1 MIDNMENQHTIYER
15 GRRAAERG
23 APRVVPTEYS
33 KSHETATEWLR
44 GYNSIYGG
52 RIPATIHDAINVLTR
67 VENRNMDKT
76 RAIRKALDILE
87 ELV

>member
-1 MIDNMENQHTIYER
+1 MSDITIYQR

-23 APRVVPTEYS
+23 APRVVPFEYTGTYA
-33 KSHETATEWLR
+33 TATEWLL

-52 RIPATIHDAINVLTR
+52 HKPATVQDAVNLLTLADEGVMDAHDAI
-67 VENRNMDKT
+67 KQ
-76 RAIRKALDILE
+76 ALDILE

>member
-1 MIDNMENQHTIYER
+1 MSDITIYQR

-23 APRVVPTEYS
+23 APCVVPFEYTGT
-33 KSHETATEWLR
+33 HAAATEWLL

-52 RIPATIHDAINVLTR
+52 HKPATVQDAVNLLTLA
-67 VENRNMDKT
+67 ENGNMDKS
-76 RAIRKALDILE
+76 RAIRSALDILE